1 MIQSLIY
8 LLIIGFVLWIIIW
21 AIDYMGAP
29 QPFNKILKGIV
40 VLVGIIF
47 LINFLMQFAGGG
59 GFIRM
64 N

>member
-8 LLIIGFVLWIIIW
+8 LLIIGFALWVIIW

-29 QPFNKILKGIV
+29 QPFNKILKAIV
-40 VLVGIIF
+40 VLVGVIF
-47 LINFLMQFAGGG
+47 LINFLMGLTGHG

-64 N
+64 

>member
-1 MIQSLIY
+1 MIESLIY

-29 QPFNKILKGIV
+29 QPFNKILKAIV

-47 LINFLMQFAGGG
+47 LVNFLMGLTGHG

-64 N
+64 